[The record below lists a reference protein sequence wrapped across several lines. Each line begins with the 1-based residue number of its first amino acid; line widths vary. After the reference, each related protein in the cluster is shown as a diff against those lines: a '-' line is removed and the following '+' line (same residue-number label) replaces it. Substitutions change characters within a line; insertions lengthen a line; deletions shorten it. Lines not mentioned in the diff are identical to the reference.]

1 MHSHRGDFA
10 ANRRLIL
17 ISAIALV
24 IGLVCSVV
32 ADALLGLI
40 HLFTNLFYFHHFS
53 FAAHE
58 PAGHALGWLAV
69 LVPVVGGLIVG
80 LMARFGSER
89 IRGHG
94 IPEALEAILFGK
106 SVMQPR
112 VAVLKP
118 LSSAVAIGSG
128 GPFGAEGP
136 IIMTGGAFGSIL
148 AQWIHLT
155 SAERR
160 TLLVAGA
167 CAGMTAVFGTPI
179 AAVLF
184 AVELLLF
191 EWRPRSLV
199 PVAAACAV
207 AAAMR
212 PLLLGAPPLFP
223 VASHESLGA
232 LGLVCAAGVGL
243 VAGLV
248 SSLITTA
255 LYKVEDA
262 FAKLKLHWMWWPA
275 LGGVAVGL
283 LGMVEPRALGVGY
296 EVIGDLMHGGVVPRA
311 ALILLA
317 VKCSMWLI
325 ALGSGTSGG
334 VLAPML
340 IFGACLGTIESTI
353 LPAASPGLWPLVSM
367 AAILGGMMRVPF
379 TAVLFAFE
387 LTLDVH
393 ALPPL
398 LIAAV
403 TAYAVTVLV
412 MKRSILTEKVA
423 RRGFDL
429 FREYAVD
436 PLERVRVSEVMTS
449 DVLTIPGSTAVGELL
464 ERRFGVARKHRGY
477 PVLDDEGRLVGVLT
491 GADLVDLPAT
501 AVAATATAQDL
512 VRTNPVVVDGRE
524 SCRVAAER
532 MATAGVGRLPVVDPD
547 DRRRVIGIVTRSDLL
562 KPRIRH
568 LEEEH
573 RRERLLGRGVG
584 SSA

>member
-1 MHSHRGDFA
+1 MHSLRGDFA

-24 IGLVCSVV
+24 IGAVCSFV
-32 ADALLGLI
+32 AFVLLGLI
-40 HLFTNLFYFHHFS
+40 HLFTNLFYFHTFS
-53 FAAHE
+53 LVARE
-58 PAGHALGWLAV
+58 PAGHALGWLA
-69 LVPVVGGLIVG
+69 LFVPIAGGLIVG

-112 VAVLKP
+112 IAILKP

-155 SAERR
+155 GAERR

-223 VASHESLGA
+223 VASHASLGA
-232 LGLVCAAGVGL
+232 MGLVCAAGVGL

-262 FAKLKLHWMWWPA
+262 FARLKLHWMWWPA
-275 LGGVAVGL
+275 LGGVAVGA
-283 LGMVEPRALGVGY
+283 LGLIEPRALGVGY
-296 EVIGDLMHGGVVPRA
+296 EVIGDLLHGGVAPRA
-311 ALILLA
+311 ALLLLA
-317 VKCSMWLI
+317 IKCAMWLI

-340 IFGACLGTIESTI
+340 IFGACLGTLESSV

-403 TAYAVTVLV
+403 TAYAFTVLV

-436 PLERVRVSEVMTS
+436 PLERVRVSEVMSS
-449 DVLTIPGSTAVGELL
+449 DVMTIPGSTSVEDLL

-477 PVLDDEGRLVGVLT
+477 PVVDDGGRLVGVLT
-491 GADLVDLPAT
+491 GSDLVDLPAT
-501 AVAATATAQDL
+501 ALASTVTAQDL
-512 VRTNPVVVDGRE
+512 VRTNPVVVDSRE

-547 DRRRVIGIVTRSDLL
+547 DETRVIGIVTRSDLL

-584 SSA
+584 STA